1 MNLRH
6 AAKQATVS
14 RQRHDEARTQLHGR
28 WLVFARAIWGALVI
42 PSLGLFVI
50 ANILYA
56 PQLIGPNKALRAL
69 MLHPGP
75 SVSGYTVSYFHLYLQ
90 VGSYL
95 TLTIVLASLASL
107 VWIAAGLV
115 IVWRKSDDRMGLL
128 AAFGLIMYGLA
139 LSPQLYLM
147 NVLSGMHALWR
158 WSVVFEGLLGWG
170 SLGLVLIL
178 FPNGRFV
185 PRWTRWV
192 VLVFVVFLV
201 AWGLPSNSP
210 FSTVQWPY
218 LFTWLTL
225 GFFLAPISVQL
236 YRYWHPSSLI
246 EQQQTRLVVFAIVI
260 SMLADV
266 GFASSLVRTA
276 LAQLGL
282 TGSAYAFM
290 STGLYSLT
298 LYLFP
303 LTIGIA
309 VLRYRLWD
317 IDILINRTLVYG
329 TLTVSLALIYVG
341 LVISLQALLRGII
354 SQDNSV
360 AIVISTLAIA
370 ALFQPLRY
378 RIQRVIDRRFYRS
391 KYDAAKI
398 VAAFSATLRQEVDLD
413 QLREHLVA
421 VVEETMQPAH
431 VSLWLRPPQQD
442 GERSAWGAHALSS
455 RHTEEPVHE

>member
-1 MNLRH
+1 
-6 AAKQATVS
+6 
-14 RQRHDEARTQLHGR
+14 
-28 WLVFARAIWGALVI
+28 
-42 PSLGLFVI
+42 
-50 ANILYA
+50 
-56 PQLIGPNKALRAL
+56 
-69 MLHPGP
+69 
-75 SVSGYTVSYFHLYLQ
+75 VSYFHLYLQ

-95 TLTIVLASLASL
+95 TLIVVLASLASL
-107 VWIAAGLV
+107 VWIAVGLV

-128 AAFGLIMYGLA
+128 ASFGLIMYGLA
-139 LSPQLYLM
+139 ISPQLYLM

-170 SLGLVLIL
+170 SIGLVLIL
-178 FPNGRFV
+178 FPDGRFV

-192 VLVFVVFLV
+192 FLVFLVFLV

-210 FSTVQWPY
+210 FSTVQWPH
-218 LFTWLTL
+218 LFTWMTL
-225 GFFLAPISVQL
+225 CFFVAPISVQL

-246 EQQQTRLVVFAIVI
+246 ERQQTRLVVFAIVI

-266 GFASSLVRTA
+266 GFASSLVRMA

-329 TLTVSLALIYVG
+329 TLTGSLALVYFG
-341 LVISLQALLRGII
+341 LVVGLQALIRLFTGQV
-354 SQDNSV
+354 SQSPVVIV
-360 AIVISTLAIA
+360 ASTLAIY
-370 ALFQPLRY
+370 ALFQPLRH
-378 RIQRVIDRRFYRS
+378 RIQAIIDRRFYRR
-391 KYDAAKI
+391 KYDAAKTL
-398 VAAFSATLRQEVDLD
+398 AAFNATLRNEVDLS
-413 QLREHLVA
+413 QLREHLLN
-421 VVEETMQPAH
+421 VVEETMQPTF
-431 VSLWLRPPQQD
+431 VSLWVRPPEHD
-442 GERSAWGAHALSS
+442 GTHRNLWRANPPGSS
-455 RHTEEPVHE
+455 EGI

>member
-1 MNLRH
+1 MNLEH
-6 AAKQATVS
+6 AAKQATMS
-14 RQRHDEARTQLHGR
+14 QQRRDEAHTRLYGR
-28 WLVFARAIWGALVI
+28 WLVFARALWLALVI

-50 ANILYA
+50 ATMLYA
-56 PQLIGPNKALRAL
+56 PRLIGPDKALRAL

-75 SVSGYTVSYFHLYLQ
+75 SISGYTASYFHLYLQ

-95 TLTIVLASLASL
+95 TFTVVLASLASL
-107 VWIAAGLV
+107 VWIAGGLV

-139 LSPQLYLM
+139 ISPQLYLM

-158 WSVVFEGLLGWG
+158 WPVIFEGLLGWG

-192 VLVFVVFLV
+192 VPVWIVFLI

-225 GFFLAPISVQL
+225 GFFVTTISVQL

-266 GFASSLVRTA
+266 GFASSLVRA
-276 LAQLGL
+276 PLAQLGL
-282 TGSAYAFM
+282 TG
-290 STGLYSLT
+290 
-298 LYLFP
+298 
-303 LTIGIA
+303 
-309 VLRYRLWD
+309 
-317 IDILINRTLVYG
+317 
-329 TLTVSLALIYVG
+329 
-341 LVISLQALLRGII
+341 
-354 SQDNSV
+354 
-360 AIVISTLAIA
+360 
-370 ALFQPLRY
+370 
-378 RIQRVIDRRFYRS
+378 
-391 KYDAAKI
+391 
-398 VAAFSATLRQEVDLD
+398 
-413 QLREHLVA
+413 
-421 VVEETMQPAH
+421 
-431 VSLWLRPPQQD
+431 
-442 GERSAWGAHALSS
+442 
-455 RHTEEPVHE
+455 

>member
-1 MNLRH
+1 MNLQNTAR
-6 AAKQATVS
+6 QATVS
-14 RQRHDEARTQLHGR
+14 QQRHDEAHTRLHGR
-28 WLVFARAIWGALVI
+28 WLVFARAIWLALVI

-50 ANILYA
+50 ATMLYA
-56 PQLIGPNKALRAL
+56 SRLIGPDKALRAL
-69 MLHPGP
+69 MLHPDP
-75 SVSGYTVSYFHLYLQ
+75 SISGYIVSYFHLYLQ

-95 TLTIVLASLASL
+95 TLIVVLASLASL
-107 VWIAAGLV
+107 VWIVVGLV

-128 AAFGLIMYGLA
+128 ASFGLIMYGLA
-139 LSPQLYLM
+139 ISPQLYLM

-178 FPNGRFV
+178 FPDGRFV

-192 VLVFVVFLV
+192 FLVFLVFLV

-210 FSTVQWPY
+210 FSTVQWPH
-218 LFTWLTL
+218 LFTWMTL
-225 GFFLAPISVQL
+225 CFFVAPISVQL

-246 EQQQTRLVVFAIVI
+246 ERQQTRLVVFAIVI

-329 TLTVSLALIYVG
+329 TLTGSLALVYFG
-341 LVISLQALLRGII
+341 LVVGLQALIRLFTGQV
-354 SQDNSV
+354 SQSPVVIV
-360 AIVISTLAIA
+360 ASTLAIY
-370 ALFQPLRY
+370 ALFQPLRH
-378 RIQRVIDRRFYRS
+378 RIQAIIDRRFYRR
-391 KYDAAKI
+391 KYDAAKTL
-398 VAAFSATLRQEVDLD
+398 AAFNATLRNEVDLS
-413 QLREHLVA
+413 QLREHLLN
-421 VVEETMQPAH
+421 VVEETMQPTF
-431 VSLWLRPPQQD
+431 VSLWVRPPEHD
-442 GERSAWGAHALSS
+442 GTHRNLWRANPPGSS
-455 RHTEEPVHE
+455 EGI

>member
-1 MNLRH
+1 MNLQH
-6 AAKQATVS
+6 AARQATVS
-14 RQRHDEARTQLHGR
+14 QQRHDEAHTRLHGR
-28 WLVFARAIWGALVI
+28 WLVFARAIWLALVI

-50 ANILYA
+50 ATMLYA
-56 PQLIGPNKALRAL
+56 TQLIGPDKALRAL
-69 MLHPGP
+69 MLHPDP
-75 SVSGYTVSYFHLYLQ
+75 SVSGYIVSYFHLYLQ

-95 TLTIVLASLASL
+95 TLIVVLASLASL
-107 VWIAAGLV
+107 VWIAVGLV
-115 IVWRKSDDRMGLL
+115 IFWRKSDDRMGLL

-139 LSPQLYLM
+139 ISPQLYLM

-178 FPNGRFV
+178 FPDGRFV

-192 VLVFVVFLV
+192 FLVFLVFLV

-210 FSTVQWPY
+210 FSTVQWPH
-218 LFTWLTL
+218 LFTWMTL
-225 GFFLAPISVQL
+225 CFFVAPISVQL

-246 EQQQTRLVVFAIVI
+246 ERQQTRLVVFAIVI

-329 TLTVSLALIYVG
+329 TLTGSLALVYFG
-341 LVISLQALLRGII
+341 LVVGLQALIRLFTGQV
-354 SQDNSV
+354 SQSPVVIV
-360 AIVISTLAIA
+360 ASTLAIY
-370 ALFQPLRY
+370 ALFQPLRH
-378 RIQRVIDRRFYRS
+378 RIQAIIDRRFYRR
-391 KYDAAKI
+391 KYDAAKTL
-398 VAAFSATLRQEVDLD
+398 AAFNATLRNEVDLS
-413 QLREHLVA
+413 QLREHLLN
-421 VVEETMQPAH
+421 VVEETMQPTF
-431 VSLWLRPPQQD
+431 VSLWVRPPEHD
-442 GERSAWGAHALSS
+442 GTHRNLWRANPPGSS
-455 RHTEEPVHE
+455 EGI